1 MELLV
6 TLRKRA
12 LLENVL
18 PLVDG
23 VIIGKFFT
31 ASYHLGTNEMRIIN
45 NFCKSNKK
53 KVYVQIDNFISE
65 DDMDELLDYM
75 GFVKSLEPDGI
86 YFHDLGL
93 YEIAKQFDLSSK
105 LIYDGKSVLCNSL
118 DTRFL
123 LNRGIDSVMLAREL
137 TFEEIRNIAKN
148 NPDQVDLQIF
158 GHQRMSYSRRKF
170 LKNYFREINK
180 DYDYLN
186 KETMYVIEEQ
196 RDYKMPIVE
205 DEEGTFIYSDYIVE
219 MFKEVPEISDVIKR
233 GVIDTLFIEN
243 DSMIL
248 EACRDY
254 KRVNKEN
261 ADFIKEN
268 FRLSYPENY
277 SSGYLYQKTNIT
289 KDE

>member
-12 LLENVL
+12 LLESVL

-31 ASYHLGTNEMRIIN
+31 SSYHLDTNEMRIIN
-45 NFCKSNKK
+45 NYCKSNRK
-53 KVYVQIDNFISE
+53 KVYVVIDNFISE
-65 DDMDELLDYM
+65 DEMGKLYDYM

-86 YFHDLGL
+86 YFHDLGM
-93 YEIAKQFDLSSK
+93 YEMARRFDLLSK

-137 TFEEIRNIAKN
+137 TFDEIKAIADN
-148 NPDQVDLQIF
+148 NPGKVDIQIF

-170 LKNYFREINK
+170 LKNYFNEIHR

-186 KETMYVIEEQ
+186 KETMYLIEEQ

-205 DEEGTFIYSDYIVE
+205 DQDGTFIYTDYIVE
-219 MFKEVPEISDVIKR
+219 MFEELPKIADVIKR
-233 GVIDTLFIEN
+233 GVIDTLFI
-243 DSMIL
+243 DDDRMIL
-248 EACRDY
+248 QTCRMYGKLD
-254 KRVNKEN
+254 KKN
-261 ADFIKEN
+261 ASFIKES
-268 FRLSYPENY
+268 FRNAFPENY
-277 SSGYLYQKTNIT
+277 SSGYLYQKTNIS

>member
-6 TLRKRA
+6 TLRKRS
-12 LLENVL
+12 LLERVL

-31 ASYHLGTNEMRIIN
+31 GSYHLATNEMRIIN
-45 NFCKSNKK
+45 NFCKSNGK
-53 KVYVQIDNFISE
+53 KVFVQIDNFISE
-65 DDMDELLDYM
+65 DDMAELLDYM

-93 YEIAKQFDLSSK
+93 YEIAKRFNLLSK

-123 LNRGIDSVMLAREL
+123 LNRGIDSVMLSREL
-137 TFEEIRNIAKN
+137 TFEEIKDIAVN
-148 NPDQVDLQIF
+148 NSGQVDIQIF

-180 DYDYLN
+180 EYDYLN
-186 KETMYVIEEQ
+186 KETMYLIEEQ
-196 RDYKMPIVE
+196 RDYKMPIIE
-205 DEEGTFIYSDYIVE
+205 DEEGTSIYSDYIVD
-219 MFKEVPEISDVIKR
+219 MFEEVPQIRNLIRR
-233 GVIDTLFIEN
+233 GVIDTLFIDDEN
-243 DSMIL
+243 MIL
-248 EACRDY
+248 QACRDFG
-254 KRVNKEN
+254 RVNREN
-261 ADFIKEN
+261 AFFIKEN
-268 FRLSYPENY
+268 FRHAFPDSY

>member
-12 LLENVL
+12 LLERIL

-23 VIIGKFFT
+23 VIIGRFFA
-31 ASYHLGTNEMRIIN
+31 ASYHLGSNEMRIIN
-45 NFCKSNKK
+45 NYCKSNKK

-93 YEIAKQFDLSSK
+93 YEIAKEFSLADK

-137 TFEEIRNIAKN
+137 TFEEIKDIASN
-148 NPDQVDLQIF
+148 NPGQVDIQIF

-170 LKNYFREINK
+170 LKNYFEEINR

-186 KETMYVIEEQ
+186 KESLYLIEEQ
-196 RDYKMPIVE
+196 RDYRMPIVE
-205 DEEGTFIYSDYIVE
+205 DDEGTFIYTDYIVE
-219 MFKEVPEISDVIKR
+219 MFKELPKIADVIKR
-233 GVIDTLFIEN
+233 GVIDTLFIDN
-243 DSMIL
+243 DNMIL
-248 EACRDY
+248 QACRDY

-261 ADFIKEN
+261 ADFIKES
-268 FRLSYPENY
+268 FRHSYPENY
-277 SSGYLYQKTNIT
+277 SSGYLYQKTNIS

>member
-12 LLENVL
+12 LLESVL

-31 ASYHLGTNEMRIIN
+31 SSYHLDTNEMRIIN
-45 NFCKSNKK
+45 NYCKSNRK
-53 KVYVQIDNFISE
+53 KVYVVIDNFISE
-65 DDMDELLDYM
+65 DEMGKLYDYM

-86 YFHDLGL
+86 YFHDLGM
-93 YEIAKQFDLSSK
+93 YEMARRFDLLSK

-137 TFEEIRNIAKN
+137 TFDEIKAIDDN
-148 NPDQVDLQIF
+148 NPGKVDIQIF

-170 LKNYFREINK
+170 LKNYFNEIHR

-186 KETMYVIEEQ
+186 KETMYLIEEQ

-205 DEEGTFIYSDYIVE
+205 DQDGTFIYTDYIVE
-219 MFKEVPEISDVIKR
+219 MFEELPKIADVIKR
-233 GVIDTLFIEN
+233 GVIDTLFI
-243 DSMIL
+243 DDDRMIL
-248 EACRDY
+248 QTCRMYGKLD
-254 KRVNKEN
+254 KKN
-261 ADFIKEN
+261 ASFIKES
-268 FRLSYPENY
+268 FRNAFPENY
-277 SSGYLYQKTNIT
+277 SSGYLYQKTNIS

>member
-12 LLENVL
+12 LLERIL

-23 VIIGKFFT
+23 VIIGRFFT
-31 ASYHLGTNEMRIIN
+31 ASYHLGINEMRIIN
-45 NFCKSNKK
+45 NYCKSNGK

-65 DDMDELLDYM
+65 DDMDELFDYL

-86 YFHDLGL
+86 YFHDLGM
-93 YEIAKQFDLSSK
+93 YEIAKQFDLSDK

-137 TFEEIRNIAKN
+137 TFEEIRDIASN
-148 NPDQVDLQIF
+148 NPGKVDIQIF

-186 KETMYVIEEQ
+186 KETMYLIEEQ

-205 DEEGTFIYSDYIVE
+205 DKEGTFIYSDYIVD
-219 MFKEVPEISDVIKR
+219 MFKEVSEIDTLIKR

-243 DSMIL
+243 DNLIL
-248 EACRDY
+248 QACRDFN
-254 KRVNKEN
+254 RVNKEN
-261 ADFIKEN
+261 ADFIRES
-268 FRLSYPENY
+268 FRRSYPENY